1 MTIRTGVLSDQHVRM
16 HCSKYLPIP
25 LGKSEAILTDPNRS
39 ARPLFGHKL
48 KYTQPPS
55 RPESFDTM
63 AKSIARVTGNPKVVA
78 ELEKQYNEELKTAP
92 MPNMVYRRQV
102 LRPIGASLLN
112 VATPTVT
119 SATQTDP
126 NGNGYATPPTNGD
139 SSSDGS
145 DIVQIPPRGRNIRRS
160 EAFQRRGKNAT
171 EPRPEYQ
178 TQNIVT
184 PDDLNRFAQ
193 RALRSTDPS
202 DVLRGA
208 RHLSQPGT
216 SASHAGS
223 GQNSIS
229 LKEFR
234 QMRKR
239 LIAEVEKG
247 EISREEADDLYRIYL
262 EKLKVDGDDNLQ
274 S

>member
-39 ARPLFGHKL
+39 ARPLFGRKL

-63 AKSIARVTGNPKVVA
+63 AKSMARVTGNPKVVA
-78 ELEKQYNEELKTAP
+78 ELEKQYNEELKTAS

-112 VATPTVT
+112 VATPMVT

-126 NGNGYATPPTNGD
+126 NGNGYATSDTNGNG
-139 SSSDGS
+139 SSSTDDG
-145 DIVQIPPRGRNIRRS
+145 IRLPGDP
-160 EAFQRRGKNAT
+160 RRGVFNPDRFRHSLQALREARASLEQYQQAYDTPSEDTVDSGYETGDELTYSHQHPFGINLHLLQFRDERTRGGPSNAT
-171 EPRPEYQ
+171 
-178 TQNIVT
+178 V
-184 PDDLNRFAQ
+184 
-193 RALRSTDPS
+193 
-202 DVLRGA
+202 V
-208 RHLSQPGT
+208 
-216 SASHAGS
+216 S
-223 GQNSIS
+223 G
-229 LKEFR
+229 
-234 QMRKR
+234 
-239 LIAEVEKG
+239 
-247 EISREEADDLYRIYL
+247 
-262 EKLKVDGDDNLQ
+262 VDGMMYDL